1 MQPEILHHKDEC
13 RFETV
18 VDGYTAYVE
27 YVITDNTI
35 DIIHT
40 KVPREIGGRG
50 IAATLV
56 KATYE
61 YGDLNGWLRK
71 ATCPYAA
78 AWLKRQNETNE

>member
-1 MQPEILHHKDEC
+1 MTMQAEILHHKDEC

-27 YVITDNTI
+27 YVIADNTI

-50 IAATLV
+50 IASALV
-56 KATYE
+56 EAAYS
-61 YGDLNGWLRK
+61 YGDSQGLQRK
-71 ATCPYAA
+71 ATCAYAA
-78 AWLKRQNETNE
+78 AWLKRQE